1 LYRRILTPAELSN
14 PDIVKVVIDR
24 GGFALYFSRAPIPF
38 ARDPRGGWPPLYR
51 HVGLYA
57 YRRHTLMLLA
67 SLDPTPL
74 ERAEALEQLR
84 ALEHGIRIKAV
95 ETAYDSIGVDTPQD
109 LEQVRRV
116 FNV

>member
-1 LYRRILTPAELSN
+1 
-14 PDIVKVVIDR
+14 
-24 GGFALYFSRAPIPF
+24 
-38 ARDPRGGWPPLYR
+38 
-51 HVGLYA
+51 
-57 YRRHTLMLLA
+57 MLLA

-109 LEQVRRV
+109 LEQVRRL
-116 FNV
+116 FNAQGTPT